1 MVPQLAFVRG
11 RTPLGTRLV
20 RPRPL
25 TSSAVPAGPG
35 KLGGEAVHLAHLRPL
50 PESQP
55 SASPLHQTAPGVK
68 AHQRVVTL
76 AQHISVTT
84 PSLPLPPHLC
94 AWGGGRGEG
103 KVTQLLGL
111 VGKLSSGGED
121 RAPGVGE
128 GSSIRDPRV
137 SNPDSVAAPRP
148 TLGDSV

>member
-1 MVPQLAFVRG
+1 MRPG
-11 RTPLGTRLV
+11 RRRPGPLRPPGTCL
-20 RPRPL
+20 PAPHPL

-35 KLGGEAVHLAHLRPL
+35 KLGGEAAHLAHLRPL

-55 SASPLHQTAPGVK
+55 PASLLHQTAPGVK

-94 AWGGGRGEG
+94 SWGGGRGEG

-121 RAPGVGE
+121 RDLGLGRGRASGIPEAPPQ
-128 GSSIRDPRV
+128 IP
-137 SNPDSVAAPRP
+137 
-148 TLGDSV
+148 